1 MADRRAQVRNSR
13 EEKQR
18 NYLASRERVEREYQA
33 KLEDWDKKT
42 MEWRER
48 VEALDRQKRTE
59 LDRVNRL

>member
-13 EEKQR
+13 EEKQQ
-18 NYLASRERVEREYQA
+18 NYLASRERVEKEHQA
-33 KLEDWDKKT
+33 KLDDWDKKT